1 MFCLMQKIRITNLV
15 LCNLF
20 RVSLRIHI
28 TIMRIRSYPTNKTKS
43 LIDIQHMDVLPTIMP
58 IKL

>member
-1 MFCLMQKIRITNLV
+1 MQKIRITNSEI
-15 LCNLF
+15 CDLF
-20 RVSLRIHI
+20 SVSLKVHI
-28 TIMRIRSYPTNKTKS
+28 IIMRIRFYPSNKTKS